1 MTTLD
6 EQRLQAGFDKYPK
19 PDFHFAYGTAGFR
32 ARADILGNVCFRMG
46 VIAALRS
53 VSLHGR
59 AVGLM
64 ITASHNPEQ
73 DNGIKMVDA
82 EGEMLAAEWEP
93 ICTRI
98 VNAESVDLL
107 QQEIHHAV
115 ESMQIDLKASSPH
128 VICGYDTRPSALAL
142 TKAAEDGLHVLGAH
156 IFNAGLVTTPQLHFL
171 VMESNMKNLEL
182 PLDAPPTV
190 DMYYERL
197 ASSFVKFLAG
207 TPFPVPI
214 VIDCANGVGAHAIQN
229 LTKMLPE
236 GLVDITLLRTSM
248 HEQGKLNHACG
259 ADFVKSKQCL
269 PDGYENEPTVQP
281 GSLLCSFDGDA
292 DRIVFYYVTGPVRDP
307 ASFHLLDGDKIA
319 TLATDFISELVRE
332 ARLDITVGC
341 VQTAY
346 ANGASTAY
354 LTQQHVP
361 VTCTKTGVKHLHHAA
376 KEYDIGVYF
385 EANGHGTVLFSP
397 RAMVAMGL
405 TSSSN
410 EASPSST
417 EALDR
422 LRLLTVLINQTVG
435 DALSDMLLVLVILA
449 ARRWGAAEWDN
460 CYSDLPNRL
469 TKVSV
474 PDRTLFTTTDA
485 ERRLSSPVGL
495 QDKID
500 ELVQR
505 TPQGRSFVRPSGT
518 EDCVRVY
525 AEAETSEDAERLA
538 QAVEHLV
545 KTAA

>member
-1 MTTLD
+1 
-6 EQRLQAGFDKYPK
+6 
-19 PDFHFAYGTAGFR
+19 
-32 ARADILGNVCFRMG
+32 MG
-46 VIAALRS
+46 
-53 VSLHGR
+53 
-59 AVGLM
+59 
-64 ITASHNPEQ
+64 
-73 DNGIKMVDA
+73 
-82 EGEMLAAEWEP
+82 
-93 ICTRI
+93 
-98 VNAESVDLL
+98 
-107 QQEIHHAV
+107 
-115 ESMQIDLKASSPH
+115 
-128 VICGYDTRPSALAL
+128 
-142 TKAAEDGLHVLGAH
+142 
-156 IFNAGLVTTPQLHFL
+156 
-171 VMESNMKNLEL
+171 
-182 PLDAPPTV
+182 
-190 DMYYERL
+190 
-197 ASSFVKFLAG
+197 
-207 TPFPVPI
+207 
-214 VIDCANGVGAHAIQN
+214 
-229 LTKMLPE
+229 
-236 GLVDITLLRTSM
+236 

-405 TSSSN
+405 ISSSN

-525 AEAETSEDAERLA
+525 AEAETSEEAERLA